1 MNNELPPQQATGYQD
16 SRLTGSGASSGE
28 LTRCRTEPSSAR
40 HGSSVTLVQ
49 KIFLSAIFAATVC
62 CVAGCSGRGGLIV
75 DPGNVALLINH
86 YSGKIDPHVR
96 HAGWNAQ
103 PPFSG
108 NEVIEIPTY
117 LRTYTMVKD
126 SKEGAH
132 IGDDSVTVQT
142 LSSNTLNVD
151 CSVTYH
157 IAFDPQHEERI
168 ISLYQKYRSEFSDFD
183 DFEEHQLRPA
193 FRQAIVDAFGLN
205 NTDVAMTG
213 DGKRAAAAYAL
224 NQLNTRF
231 NPDSI
236 VVDEVRIR
244 TIYPDA
250 QTVQTLLS
258 RLQAQQNLRIAQLN
272 MELQSINNQ
281 KAVLKAQ
288 ADAQAAHIRA
298 ASLTPRLVAFHHIKD
313 WNIEVVPSGSIV
325 NIPPDSS
332 SQ

>member
-1 MNNELPPQQATGYQD
+1 MKRHTLKFCVIALLAAITAT
-16 SRLTGSGASSGE
+16 
-28 LTRCRTEPSSAR
+28 
-40 HGSSVTLVQ
+40 
-49 KIFLSAIFAATVC
+49 
-62 CVAGCSGRGGLIV
+62 GCSGGGGLIV
-75 DPGNVALLINH
+75 DPGDVALVVNQ
-86 YSGKIDPHVR
+86 YTGKIDAHVR

-103 PPFSG
+103 VPFSG
-108 NEVIEIPTY
+108 NEIVEIPTY

-126 SKEGAH
+126 SREGAH
-132 IGDDSVTVQT
+132 QGDDSVTVET

-151 CSVTYH
+151 CSITYH
-157 IAFDPQHEERI
+157 INFDPHHEERI
-168 ISLYQKYRSEFSDFD
+168 IALYQKYRSEFNDFD
-183 DFEEHQLRPA
+183 DFEDRQLRPS

-236 VVDEVRIR
+236 VIDEVRIR

-281 KAVLKAQ
+281 KAVLKAE
-288 ADAQAAHIRA
+288 ADAEAAKIRA
-298 ASLTPRLVAFHHIKD
+298 ASLTPRLLAYRHLKD
-313 WNIEVVPSGSIV
+313 WNIEVVPSGSII
-325 NIPPDSS
+325 NIPSGDS
-332 SQ
+332 Q